1 MSKPQ
6 IQHAIAL
13 VVNDHSAL
21 YDGRSETIECLC
33 GSTFPYHSRHAAHVA
48 EAIVTRVL
56 GGDL

>member
-6 IQHAIAL
+6 LQGAIAL

-33 GSTFPYHSRHAAHVA
+33 GMTFPYHSRHAAHVA
-48 EAIVTRVL
+48 DAIVSNVF